1 MNQNVV
7 KNLRNTRTNTEMR
20 ERLKD
25 RQARL
30 GDNYCEPCA
39 KWEYGFSRK
48 RCEDHNRKLCECEL
62 RNRQWDGW
70 KCRTCGRR
78 YEMEKPATLPTSG
91 TN

>member
-7 KNLRNTRTNTEMR
+7 KNLRNTRTNTELR
-20 ERLKD
+20 ERLKE

-48 RCEDHNRKLCECEL
+48 RCTVHNA
-62 RNRQWDGW
+62 
-70 KCRTCGRR
+70 T
-78 YEMEKPATLPTSG
+78 EKAATLRSSG